1 MIHFENVSKSYPSSK
16 GGVRNLS
23 LHICAGEFVYIIGE
37 SGAGKSTLINLL
49 IKNIDPDAG
58 NIRLSHLDLSEILP
72 EELAHYRRNFGI
84 ISSKVGL
91 LMDQSVYQNVALPLR
106 VRGEKPWV
114 VREAVESMLGSVG
127 IKEIAHK
134 KAKHI
139 SGGELAKVAIARAL
153 ITNPPVILADEPTTG
168 LDNDAAWDI
177 IHLLEHIN
185 HQGTTILMATHQ
197 KSLVNLTRKRVVM
210 LKDGIILL
218 DKAAGTYFGSR
229 R

>member
-16 GGVRNLS
+16 GGLRNLS

-58 NIRLSHLDLSEILP
+58 KIRLSHLDLSEILP

-84 ISSKVGL
+84 ISPKVGM
-91 LMDQSVYQNVALPLR
+91 LMDQTVSQNVALPLR
-106 VRGEKPWV
+106 VRGEKAWV
-114 VREAVESMLGSVG
+114 VREAVDSMLGSVG
-127 IKEIAHK
+127 IKEIANK

-139 SGGELAKVAIARAL
+139 SGGELARVAIARAL
-153 ITNPPVILADEPTTG
+153 ITNPPVILADEPTAG
-168 LDNDAAWDI
+168 LDNDTAWDI
-177 IHLLEHIN
+177 INLLEHFN

-218 DKAAGTYFGSR
+218 DKAAGKYFGSR